1 MKDCAYLL
9 LKIHCLQAGTV
20 DVQGVLAQLSKLRY
34 ELQTDKPMEPI
45 EEGADAKEWG
55 VVFGRYQDKFKGEN
69 PKWFSVSWL
78 FAECYMYRKIVAIL
92 RSR

>member
-1 MKDCAYLL
+1 M
-9 LKIHCLQAGTV
+9 QAGTE

-45 EEGADAKEWG
+45 ENGPDRKVWLM
-55 VVFGRYQDKFKGEN
+55 VFERYREKFKGEN

-78 FAECYMYRKIVAIL
+78 FAECYMYRKIVEIL